1 MKRYLGQINHQVN
14 DEYYTPPIL
23 VELILT
29 YVKKESTVWCPFDT
43 SESEFVIQLK
53 QEGHRVIHSHIKDG
67 FDFFELM
74 APECDYIIS
83 NPPFSRK
90 NEVFRRL
97 FNMGIP
103 FAMVMNVQILN
114 YHETGDLFK
123 DYALEL
129 LLPNKRISYDG
140 NAIPFLSGYFCY
152 KMLPVQLM
160 YVPVEHTNIG
170 RHFVPSSMLK
180 VDS

>member
-23 VELILT
+23 VELILP

-43 SESEFVIQLK
+43 AESEFVIQLK
-53 QEGHRVIHSHIKDG
+53 QEGHRVIHSHIQDG
-67 FDFFELM
+67 FDFFELL
-74 APECDYIIS
+74 PPKCDYIIS

-97 FNMGIP
+97 FKMGIP

-123 DYALEL
+123 DYEFEL

-152 KMLPVQLM
+152 KMLPVQLK

-170 RHFVPSSMLK
+170 RHFVNSRMLK
-180 VDS
+180 VVA

>member
-1 MKRYLGQINHQVN
+1 MKHYLGQINHQVN

-23 VELILT
+23 VELILP
-29 YVKKESTVWCPFDT
+29 YVKRESTVWCPFDT

-53 QEGHRVIHSHIKDG
+53 QEGHRVIHSHIQDG

-90 NEVFRRL
+90 NDVFKRL
-97 FNMGIP
+97 IMIGIP

-123 DYALEL
+123 DYKLEL
-129 LLPNKRISYDG
+129 LLPTKRISFDG
-140 NAIPFLSGYFCY
+140 SHTPFLSGYFCH

-170 RHFVPSSMLK
+170 RHFVPSRMLK
-180 VDS
+180 ASA